1 MSENPYGYAVQR
13 LTTTIGFL
21 ATHPGDARRRII
33 AAAPVFNVIREEDLP
48 PHLREKWVW
57 IIYEATKFGPI
68 QKSNGETLYS
78 SVENT
83 MNKRK
88 NVTAA
93 KLAKAIYEIYWE
105 ISGNCQYD

>member
-1 MSENPYGYAVQR
+1 MSENPYGYAAQR
-13 LTTTIGFL
+13 LTTTIACL

-33 AAAPVFNVIREEDLP
+33 AAAPIFNVIKKEDLP

-57 IIYEATKFGPI
+57 VIDEATKFGPI
-68 QKSNGETLYS
+68 LKNNGEALYS

-83 MNKRK
+83 MYKRK
-88 NVTAA
+88 NSTAA

-105 ISGNCQYD
+105 ISSNCRYN